1 MRTPPSSSHAE
12 KTEGV
17 GFPLNFAADDPVGA
31 IPDLRLVINDF
42 ERNRARRQ
50 QRQQKKT
57 PPPPPESPPPVP
69 PGPDVEHHV
78 DDYA

>member
-1 MRTPPSSSHAE
+1 MHTPPSSSHAE
-12 KTEGV
+12 QTEGA
-17 GFPLNFAADDPVGA
+17 GFPLDFAADDPVGA

-50 QRQQKKT
+50 QKKS